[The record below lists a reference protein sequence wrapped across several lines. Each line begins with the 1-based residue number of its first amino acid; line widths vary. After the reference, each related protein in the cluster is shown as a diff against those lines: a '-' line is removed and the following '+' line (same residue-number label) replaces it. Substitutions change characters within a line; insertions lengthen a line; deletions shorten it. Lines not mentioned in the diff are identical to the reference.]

1 MTRSLSIFATLLAML
16 TTFAYSQAARADD
29 PADTNA
35 LLTIERNMAAAQNVG
50 EITKYVS
57 NDIVFEDVSPGE
69 VHGIKAFE
77 QDIAAQF
84 AAVSDL
90 KTNIL
95 EMTVVASPTVAFA
108 YSIQSYTMK
117 IKASGQPLSGT
128 FRQTDGY
135 RKQNGKWLLVY
146 QHLSVPYDL
155 KTGMAVMHETP

>member
-1 MTRSLSIFATLLAML
+1 MTRSLSIFVTLLAML
-16 TTFAYSQAARADD
+16 TIFACSGTARADS

-35 LLTIERNMAAAQNVG
+35 ISTIERNMAAAQTLD

-69 VHGIKAFE
+69 VRGKKAFA
-77 QDIAAQF
+77 QDIGAQL

-95 EMTVVASPTVAFA
+95 ELTVVASPTVAFA

-117 IKASGQPLSGT
+117 IKATGQPLSGT

-135 RKQNGKWLLVY
+135 RKENGEWLLVY